1 MILNNVKLND
11 KVVDILIENG
21 KILNIG
27 KSEALD
33 IDCKGLTILPA
44 FCDMHTHLR
53 EPGQTAK
60 EDIESG
66 TSAAVA
72 GGYSDVCCMPN
83 TTPVIDCDYMV
94 EYIKLKADKV
104 GKCNVHPIGAI
115 TKGSNGELMAE
126 YNKMKDKGAI
136 AFSDDGKP
144 VANPNVMKQALEYA
158 KDIDALML
166 CHCEDMS
173 LTNGGVCNEGK
184 VATALGLK
192 GIVTASEELDI
203 AKQIILAEMLD
214 TKVHICHIST
224 KGSVQ
229 LIREA
234 KARGVKV
241 SCETCPHY
249 VAGTE
254 DLVDGYNTFAKVNPP
269 LRTEADRLAII
280 EGIKDGTIDCI
291 ATDHAPHTFKDK
303 HCTFNDAANGISGLE
318 TAFSLCYTYL
328 VKTGE
333 ITLDKLVELMSINPR
348 KLLNLPTNE
357 IKEGNIANIALV
369 DLDNNYKIDST
380 TFKSKGKNTPFNDY
394 EVYGKIA
401 KTIVNGIIKFEDGV
415 VKWLLIT

>member
-1 MILNNVKLND
+1 MILNNVKINNEL
-11 KVVDILIENG
+11 VDILIEDS
-21 KILNIG
+21 KIIKIG
-27 KSEALD
+27 KSSAKG
-33 IDCKGLTILPA
+33 IDCKGLTAIPA

-83 TTPVIDCDYMV
+83 TTPVIDTDYMV
-94 EYIKLKADKV
+94 EYIKLKAEKV
-104 GKCNVHPIGAI
+104 AKCTVHPIGAI

-144 VANPNVMKQALEYA
+144 VANPNVMKQALEYE
-158 KDIDALML
+158 KDIDAHML
-166 CHCEDMS
+166 CHCEDMA
-173 LTNGGVCNEGK
+173 LTNGGVANEG
-184 VATALGLK
+184 AISTALGLK

-234 KARGVKV
+234 KTRRVKV

-249 VAGTE
+249 IAGTE
-254 DLVDGYNTFAKVNPP
+254 DLIDGYNTFAKVNPP
-269 LRTEADRLAII
+269 LRTEEDRLAII

-333 ITLDKLVELMSINPR
+333 ITLDRLVELMSLNPR
-348 KLLNLPTNE
+348 KLLKLQSNE
-357 IKEGNIANIALV
+357 IKEGNVANIALV
-369 DLDNNYKIDST
+369 DLDNKYVIDSNN
-380 TFKSKGKNTPFNDY
+380 FKSKGKNTPFNRF
-394 EVYGKIA
+394 EVYGKIV
-401 KTIVNGIIKFEDGV
+401 KTIVNGIIKYEDGV
-415 VKWLLIT
+415 VK